1 MAHQEQRWH
10 NDKDNDGTTT
20 TTRSRST
27 RAHIQ
32 CCCHD
37 VAKRRSPE
45 TLAHQEP
52 TLAHQEQRWHTK
64 NNDGTPRTML
74 QQRCGAVRHLWAYS
88 PLFGIR
94 RCSAV
99 AAVIHSPISIRRYP
113 LTFLPSTSL
122 CNYLGGFVPQ
132 VVAHKL
138 NECFIHVDAAGV
150 VVRVWS
156 LGPCRA

>member
-1 MAHQEQRWH
+1 MSNNNHTKDKNGTTRSTMAKNNNGHRWHTKNNDGTTTKTTMAHQEQRWH

-99 AAVIHSPISIRRYP
+99 AAVIHSPINSR
-113 LTFLPSTSL
+113 
-122 CNYLGGFVPQ
+122 
-132 VVAHKL
+132 
-138 NECFIHVDAAGV
+138 
-150 VVRVWS
+150 
-156 LGPCRA
+156 